1 LVFYIDLDMV
11 ISGCVDD
18 LCHLL
23 ATPNFTFATL
33 TTEEIFCET
42 VEDGYNS
49 SIMLFKVS
57 HVEHLY
63 LTLKTYYDVLLQ
75 FLMRFD
81 HYLEMLVWE
90 SGLVQKL
97 VPG

>member
-1 LVFYIDLDMV
+1 MV
-11 ISGCVDD
+11 ISGNLDN
-18 LCHLL
+18 LGHLM
-23 ATPNFTFATL
+23 ATEHFTFATL

-42 VEDGYNS
+42 VADGYNS
-49 SIMLFKVS
+49 SIMLFRVK

-63 LTLKTYYDVLLQ
+63 QTLKTYYDVLLR

-81 HYLEMLVWE
+81 HYLEMLVWD
-90 SGLVQKL
+90 SGLIQKL